1 MNNTGGC
8 VQKPAANAKPKP
20 RSPSG
25 IRTLAA
31 PAAKTQAPRA
41 DRRVHR
47 TRRALRDAL
56 LALLPEVGW
65 DHIDVAKLCERAD
78 IGRSTF
84 YLHYTDKTA
93 LLRGAFSDLQE
104 HLLSHLDTRS
114 EAASPFPFLPG
125 LLNHVHEQQEVFR
138 ALLGR
143 RSSHAVQAHFQDLL
157 VSLFSLPKPPRGS
170 RKAPLANARADMLAG
185 SLFHLLV
192 WWLGSARPHSPSE
205 VEAMFLAFSVCD
217 AQATAPSA

>member
-1 MNNTGGC
+1 M
-8 VQKPAANAKPKP
+8 
-20 RSPSG
+20 
-25 IRTLAA
+25 
-31 PAAKTQAPRA
+31 
-41 DRRVHR
+41 
-47 TRRALRDAL
+47 
-56 LALLPEVGW
+56 
-65 DHIDVAKLCERAD
+65 AKLCERAD

-104 HLLSHLDTRS
+104 HLLSNLDTRN

-170 RKAPLANARADMLAG
+170 GRKAPPANARADMLAG

-192 WWLGSARPHSPSE
+192 WWLGSARLHSPGE
-205 VEAMFLAFSVCD
+205 VETMFLAFSVRD
-217 AQATAPSA
+217 TQATLPPA